1 MKIRAVIAVFAVAT
15 NALNLGLSPNYYL
28 SGDSLSI
35 FVNKVESDETQLP
48 YSYKD
53 LQFTCPVA
61 DSLSVDLTLGEVL
74 TGNRIWRSNYKV
86 DFGVDVPCAK
96 LCTKEVDIESL
107 YRADTLVRQGYV
119 AQWSLDGLPG
129 ATVFHSGKNNQ
140 KHYAAGF
147 PLGFVEKDV
156 AYLYNHVTIVIQTH
170 GEENGKSTIVGF
182 EVYPKS
188 VSTDKCPGT
197 INNYENFALPVS
209 GQSRKTTEL
218 ENKKYSIP
226 FTYSVTWRED
236 PLIDYDSRWDLFY
249 LNASAH
255 SQVHWFSLLNS
266 LVLVTFV
273 SLVVAIVL
281 ARFLK
286 KDVEGSSLPINSG
299 DLASPETDEWKS
311 LEKHVK
317 APPKGVLLFTTL
329 VASGIQFLV
338 GATVVIIV
346 FVINNHLGIGKSVSK
361 NTFFNNHQGAIYSF
375 SIFCFVCSGAVSSFW
390 GLVWYKSFTGKELEK
405 RLEPKSEF
413 RLSLLFCGFL
423 PGVCLLVALATNFFV
438 WGKRSSSALPF
449 GTIVLLILVYVL
461 AVLPLGVLGG
471 YLGNRRTLLFVA
483 RKIGYT
489 PLARKPEVPLPAVAS
504 PYTRRRI
511 WRKLLNPFTNGL
523 VFGIIPFGIVY
534 VELLFIFNSVWLEK
548 TTFYY
553 MYGFLFATTVILTIV
568 IAESTVVAV
577 YTSLA
582 TMGDPSWYWLSFRV
596 GLSLGWYIF
605 AYSLYYFVIYLR
617 IRDFVS
623 VLFYFSYMAL
633 VSFLIGLAGGAVSAI
648 TGFIFVQKIYGAMSK
663 KD

>member
-1 MKIRAVIAVFAVAT
+1 MKVYAAIAALSTVT
-15 NALNLGLSPNYYL
+15 HALNLGLSPNYYL

-35 FVNKVESDETQLP
+35 LVNKVESDETQLP

-74 TGNRIWRSNYKV
+74 TGNRIWRSNYKLE
-86 DFGVDVPCAK
+86 FGVDVPCAK
-96 LCTKEVDIESL
+96 LCTKEVDIISL

-147 PLGFVEKDV
+147 PLGFVEKDI

-188 VSTDKCPGT
+188 ISTDKCPGT

-209 GQSRKTTEL
+209 GRSSTTKEVKS
-218 ENKKYSIP
+218 KKYSIP
-226 FTYSVTWRED
+226 FTYSVSWRED
-236 PLIDYDSRWDLFY
+236 PLIDYESRWDLFY

-273 SLVVAIVL
+273 TLVVAIVL

-286 KDVEGSSLPINSG
+286 KDVEGSSLPLNSG
-299 DLASPETDEWKS
+299 DLVSPETDEWKS

-317 APPKGVLLFTTL
+317 APPKGVLLFATL

-338 GATVVIIV
+338 GATVVILV
-346 FVINNHLGIGKSVSK
+346 FVVNNHFGIGKSASK

-375 SIFCFVCSGAVSSFW
+375 SIFCFVCSGAGSSFW
-390 GLVWYKSFTGKELEK
+390 GIVLYKLFTGQGLEN
-405 RLEPKSEF
+405 RIQRRMEV

-449 GTIVLLILVYVL
+449 GTIMLLVLVYFL
-461 AVLPLGVLGG
+461 AVLPLGIFGG
-471 YLGNRRTLLFVA
+471 HAGNRSVLLFA
-483 RKIGYT
+483 SQKIGYT
-489 PLARKPEVPLPAVAS
+489 PLAQKQESPLPAVTT
-504 PYTRRRI
+504 PYARRRA
-511 WRKLLNPFTNGL
+511 WRKFLNPFTNGL
-523 VFGIIPFGIVY
+523 VFGVIPFGIVY

-553 MYGFLFATTVILTIV
+553 MYGFLFATTVILTVV

-582 TMGDPSWYWLSFRV
+582 TMGDPSWYWHSFRV
-596 GLSLGWYIF
+596 GLSVGWYIF

-617 IRDFVS
+617 MRDFVS
-623 VLFYFSYMAL
+623 VLFYFCYMAL